1 MARDRAR
8 TKMPINRTEVEK
20 IAQLAN
26 LELTES
32 EKELFAGQL
41 AAIVAHVD
49 QLNELDTSAF
59 APWQQRSAGEVNT
72 SAVVRDDTVQPSL
85 GQQQAL
91 AQAPDPDE
99 GHFRVPRVIG

>member
-1 MARDRAR
+1 
-8 TKMPINRTEVEK
+8 MPITQTDVAK

-26 LELTES
+26 LELTAS
-32 EKELFAGQL
+32 EQELFAGQL
-41 AAIVAHVD
+41 AAIVAYVD

-85 GQQQAL
+85 GQAQAL
-91 AQAPDPDE
+91 AQAPDPDD
-99 GHFRVPRVIG
+99 GHFCVPRVIG